1 MYISSCCAAAAQRS
15 FAIPDFLLHIF
26 YREEEQQLLT
36 GASKQASRQR
46 GLSTQ
51 WEFISKVPDSRLKL
65 MSSCEGKRR
74 RCFAIAALLNWK
86 SNQRLLFYLNMKLN
100 SFKSV
105 VTLHTA
111 TTKKWEPSH
120 SLPTF
125 HSPIFHDFP
134 LCLFICLFVT
144 FLHLL
149 THFLFIFYLFMIQC
163 KKNERKKE
171 RLIIY
176 LSQKSLAQRQRL
188 HETLGIKKKSTSCEN
203 FKIESEREIFIHI
216 FFAICWRSFFF
227 ASSLLREQH
236 ARKNKVKNNILTFI
250 LLQVEWCSNVN
261 VWLVVWWLNPFL
273 LQCLYKLLF
282 FY

>member
-36 GASKQASRQR
+36 RASKQASRQR

-86 SNQRLLFYLNMKLN
+86 SNQILLFYLNMKLN

-163 KKNERKKE
+163 KKMKERKKD
-171 RLIIY
+171 
-176 LSQKSLAQRQRL
+176 
-188 HETLGIKKKSTSCEN
+188 
-203 FKIESEREIFIHI
+203 
-216 FFAICWRSFFF
+216 
-227 ASSLLREQH
+227 
-236 ARKNKVKNNILTFI
+236 
-250 LLQVEWCSNVN
+250 
-261 VWLVVWWLNPFL
+261 
-273 LQCLYKLLF
+273 
-282 FY
+282 

>member
-1 MYISSCCAAAAQRS
+1 MNVYL
-15 FAIPDFLLHIF
+15 FLLCCCCSTLICNSRFSSTHILPRRRTTTS
-26 YREEEQQLLT
+26 YRSKQ
-36 GASKQASRQR
+36 ASRQASRQR

-149 THFLFIFYLFMIQC
+149 THFLFIFYLFMI
-163 KKNERKKE
+163 
-171 RLIIY
+171 
-176 LSQKSLAQRQRL
+176 
-188 HETLGIKKKSTSCEN
+188 
-203 FKIESEREIFIHI
+203 
-216 FFAICWRSFFF
+216 
-227 ASSLLREQH
+227 
-236 ARKNKVKNNILTFI
+236 
-250 LLQVEWCSNVN
+250 
-261 VWLVVWWLNPFL
+261 
-273 LQCLYKLLF
+273 
-282 FY
+282 